1 MDLAE
6 SLSFAKT
13 KNAPTYFE
21 GKKKRQRK
29 RITDEHELNRNK
41 ETSEAKSSIAATLK
55 VFSLSHII
63 SPIKVS
69 ARSRALS
76 QDGVFFLFFLLYFR
90 WILSFVNFFSHLL
103 LLIGHTLLN
112 MSAKLI
118 WSKTY

>member
-6 SLSFAKT
+6 SLSFAKKKT
-13 KNAPTYFE
+13 HRLTILKE
-21 GKKKRQRK
+21 KKRQRK

-69 ARSRALS
+69 ARKRALYLRS
-76 QDGVFFLFFLLYFR
+76 VFFLLLLYFR